1 LDGAALSLLRIFVYM
16 NRMIRFCLSA
26 FFVVLLMAAD
36 TSWKSKTISQWSAE
50 DAGHVL
56 TNSAWVK
63 RTTVAILPQRSEA
76 QLREGGKM
84 GGGGQ
89 RAGLGSLS
97 ESSRGETLDV
107 RWESAAPVRAAELKA
122 GETGAPDWEGDYY
135 AIAVYDVPGISPV
148 VQKSLSGELKQT
160 TFLKRNG
167 KKDLKPV
174 RIDIVLMG
182 KNRARVV
189 YFFSRSAEITLD
201 DQRVEFV
208 AQIGRL
214 YVTQFFDTGEMQF
227 QGKLEL

>member
-1 LDGAALSLLRIFVYM
+1 M
-16 NRMIRFCLSA
+16 NRSCLLLFS
-26 FFVVLLMAAD
+26 VVLLMAAD
-36 TSWKSKTISQWSAE
+36 PSWKGKTISQWSAE
-50 DAGHVL
+50 DAGQVL
-56 TNSAWVK
+56 TNSPWVK

-84 GGGGQ
+84 GGGGK

-97 ESSRGETLDV
+97 ESGRGETLDV

-135 AIAVYDVPGISPV
+135 AIAVYDVPGITPV

-167 KKDLKPV
+167 KKDLKPT
-174 RIDIVLMG
+174 RIDIALMG

-189 YFFSRSAEITLD
+189 YFFPRSAEITLD
-201 DQRVEFV
+201 DKRVEFV

-214 YVTQFFDTGEMQF
+214 YVAQFFDTGEMQF